1 MELKKMIVA
10 LGIVL
15 ISALGLYGCGR
26 SRELTEIMDITQRE
40 PMDNV
45 LPSPVPVSEGKINT
59 SGDTAENEAD
69 EVSTLTA
76 LADTLEDAQEIADL
90 YGIELESYSYGVATY
105 RTDKDI
111 SELMDLGLEND
122 YPTLAP
128 NTKNY
133 LHTEQ

>member
-1 MELKKMIVA
+1 MKKMIVT

-15 ISALGLYGCGR
+15 LSAAGLYGCGR
-26 SRELTEIMDITQRE
+26 NRELTEIMDTTQRE
-40 PMDNV
+40 PRGEV
-45 LPSPVPVSEGKINT
+45 LPSPVPISEEEFNT
-59 SGDTAENEAD
+59 SGDTIENGVDEAP
-69 EVSTLTA
+69 TLTA

-111 SELMDLGLEND
+111 SELINLGLEND

-133 LHTEQ
+133 LNTSQ

>member
-1 MELKKMIVA
+1 MEMKKLVVA

-15 ISALGLYGCGR
+15 VSALGLYGCGR
-26 SRELTEIMDITQRE
+26 NRELTEIIDISQRDSVDE
-40 PMDNV
+40 I
-45 LPSPVPVSEGKINT
+45 LPSPVPIPEEELSI

-69 EVSTLTA
+69 EAPTLTA
-76 LADTLEDAQEIADL
+76 LADTLDEAQEIADL

-111 SELMDLGLEND
+111 SELINLGMEND

-133 LHTEQ
+133 LHTAQ

>member
-1 MELKKMIVA
+1 MD
-10 LGIVL
+10 
-15 ISALGLYGCGR
+15 
-26 SRELTEIMDITQRE
+26 EI
-40 PMDNV
+40 
-45 LPSPVPVSEGKINT
+45 LPSPVPIPEEELSI

-69 EVSTLTA
+69 EAPTLTA
-76 LADTLEDAQEIADL
+76 LADTLDEAQEIADL

-111 SELMDLGLEND
+111 SELINLGMEND

-133 LHTEQ
+133 LHTAQ

>member
-1 MELKKMIVA
+1 MKKIIVA

-15 ISALGLYGCGR
+15 VSVLGLYGCGR
-26 SRELTEIMDITQRE
+26 NRELTEIMDITQRE
-40 PMDNV
+40 SVDEV
-45 LPSPVPVSEGKINT
+45 LPSPVPIPEEEINI
-59 SGDTAENEAD
+59 SGDSTENEAD
-69 EVSTLTA
+69 EASTLTA
-76 LADTLEDAQEIADL
+76 LADTLDEAQEIADL

-111 SELMDLGLEND
+111 SELINLGMEND

-133 LHTEQ
+133 LHTAQ